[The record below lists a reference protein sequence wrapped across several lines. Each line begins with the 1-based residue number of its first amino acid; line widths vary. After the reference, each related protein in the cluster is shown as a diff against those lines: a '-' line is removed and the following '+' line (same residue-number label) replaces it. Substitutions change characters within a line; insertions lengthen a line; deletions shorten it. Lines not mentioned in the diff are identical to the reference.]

1 MNEKMSIFHLCTQS
15 TPVVLGQLEILQ
27 VHLTLERTEGRERYM
42 FPRKTFGFFRN
53 DFASQPLLFSS
64 FRSFFRRILEKF
76 GLRRL
81 PDMASR

>member
-27 VHLTLERTEGRERYM
+27 VHLNLERTEGRERYM
-42 FPRKTFGFFRN
+42 FPRKTLDFFETTLRHN
-53 DFASQPLLFSS
+53 LFSLVA